1 MGDLIA
7 IIGMIAAAYLMGWLR
22 GSETER
28 TRIRRILNYTMDEW
42 EELFKKDEEE
52 K

>member
-7 IIGMIAAAYLMGWLR
+7 IIGMVAAAYLMGWLR
-22 GSETER
+22 GCETER
-28 TRIRRILNYTMDEW
+28 TRIRRMLNYTMDEW
-42 EELFKKDEEE
+42 EELFKKEEE

>member
-1 MGDLIA
+1 MSDLIA
-7 IIGMIAAAYLMGWLR
+7 IIGIIAAAYLMGWLR

-42 EELFKKDEEE
+42 EELFKKHEDE
-52 K
+52 

>member
-7 IIGMIAAAYLMGWLR
+7 IIGVIVVTYVMGWLR

-28 TRIRRILNYTMDEW
+28 TRIRRMLNYTMDEW
-42 EELFKKDEEE
+42 EELFKKHEDE
-52 K
+52 

>member
-7 IIGMIAAAYLMGWLR
+7 ILGIIAATYLMGWLR
-22 GSETER
+22 GCETER
-28 TRIRRILNYTMDEW
+28 TRIRRMLNYTMDEW
-42 EELFKKDEEE
+42 EELFKKEEE

>member
-7 IIGMIAAAYLMGWLR
+7 IIGVIVATYVMGWLR

-28 TRIRRILNYTMDEW
+28 TRIRRMLNYTMDEW
-42 EELFKKDEEE
+42 EELFKKHEDE
-52 K
+52 